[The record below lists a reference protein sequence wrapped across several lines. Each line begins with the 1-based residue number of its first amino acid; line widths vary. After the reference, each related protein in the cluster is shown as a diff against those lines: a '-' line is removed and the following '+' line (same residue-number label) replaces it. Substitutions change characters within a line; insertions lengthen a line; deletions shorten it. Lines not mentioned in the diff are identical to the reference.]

1 MVAPKQSRVSLGR
14 VKRSALRAGAKTPVA
29 GLPRSPAWSA
39 LEYPAFAVTRARTRV
54 RGAPQPAGRPRSI
67 GAEWVQYR
75 RSSRAAPT
83 HNARAHRARRADQVH
98 RVDSE
103 GATLASWMSLSSLG
117 VRPALLPPAQPARS
131 RTIAPLLPAPVASL
145 PMWRCTLVRD
155 ERPSGTCTSTWF
167 AMPPHALRRTVV
179 RGPRVCTMSCLCL
192 TNAGARVIRSRSA
205 AEGQREV
212 VEFKNRLRCANA
224 KLHHT
229 SIGFDSRK
237 IHGVDVRAGRVRRAR
252 FPGLPSS

>member
-1 MVAPKQSRVSLGR
+1 
-14 VKRSALRAGAKTPVA
+14 
-29 GLPRSPAWSA
+29 
-39 LEYPAFAVTRARTRV
+39 
-54 RGAPQPAGRPRSI
+54 
-67 GAEWVQYR
+67 
-75 RSSRAAPT
+75 
-83 HNARAHRARRADQVH
+83 
-98 RVDSE
+98 
-103 GATLASWMSLSSLG
+103 MSLSSLG

-237 IHGVDVRAGRVRRAR
+237 IHGVRAR
-252 FPGLPSS
+252 GPCPSSQISRPTIQLTSRRVPAHTGSRPARQHVGRQRSEW